1 MNRIGI
7 ADERSGDNPRDWLLQ
22 AEKADPAA
30 AGLLAALLDSG
41 QGDASALELSNR
53 LLEEYKSIRGVLD
66 AATSDLIQQPG
77 VDAARVA
84 RLKAVL
90 PLAGRYAE
98 CRLRENRTLAKSSDT
113 AMFVIAEYQ
122 GLEREVFGCLFLDAR
137 NRLIRFQKMFW
148 GSIDRAF
155 VFPRE
160 IAKAALQC
168 NAAGVV
174 FAHNHPSGQA
184 DPSRADLE
192 LTHNLVKILG
202 ELDVRV
208 LDHVIVGR
216 DRTLSLAEM
225 GHV

>member
-1 MNRIGI
+1 MNRLNVVH
-7 ADERSGDNPRDWLLQ
+7 ERTGRDPRGWLLE
-22 AEKADPAA
+22 AEQSDPAA
-30 AGLLAALLDSG
+30 AGLLAQLLRSG
-41 QGDASALELSNR
+41 QGDGSALDLSNR

-66 AATSDLIQQPG
+66 ARIADLLRQPG
-77 VDAARVA
+77 LDAARVA

-98 CRLRENRTLAKSSDT
+98 CRLKENRTFAKSADT
-113 AMFVIAEYQ
+113 AMFVVSQYQ
-122 GLEREVFGCLFLDAR
+122 SLEQEVFGCLFLDAR
-137 NRLIRFQKMFW
+137 NRLICFQKMFW
-148 GSIDRAF
+148 GSVDRCN

-192 LTHNLVKILG
+192 LTHALAKILR

-208 LDHVIVGR
+208 VDHVIVGR
-216 DRTLSLAEM
+216 DRTVSLAEL